1 MEERILLA
9 DLNKQADGFSPR
21 NRLVRTNTSCTTS
34 SKDTLHIRKEIST
47 LYETATSD
55 NSTPT
60 IEPTTGNDSSSVST
74 YSVEETPGN
83 NTYIQPRRISNGIL
97 IKYDRGFYLHRKCLK
112 SRRSQ
117 SSSHETIYEDPYAGN
132 NEYTEYAG
140 YNVCEAPKDT
150 ETEPIINEHSKSVA
164 NNRSKINWHIVK
176 EIICII
182 LGIIGVFSLAAIG
195 FHLFKSLS
203 VSCENEECLDVDCTD
218 SCTLCK
224 NYKRIYHM
232 DLNDHSDV
240 SESICL
246 RTNDRNCTIPINGTA
261 KCEPV
266 MSLFVIGGLAM
277 KTTSS
282 KSNKFF
288 LGPETLSAHN
298 TYNFAFPRLLET
310 HFEFENGPV
319 KRDDN
324 VIQHYRYGRLP
335 QSAISVSF
343 CSVQVKDEIF
353 ILGGNATFG
362 AQGVNVFKIET
373 TRNVHLV
380 GGRFAPVYHNIE
392 ELNWKLSMP
401 FIKHVC
407 SAVRNHEIWL
417 CSTDAQ
423 IKHGCITCIAT
434 TLDGEQLQKQYL
446 SHAHVSGNL
455 LTIQDK
461 DYDTMVIIG
470 GRNAR
475 NPGEAD
481 IVAKN
486 EVEFCDQG
494 MSFTTS
500 CHKNG

>member
-1 MEERILLA
+1 MEERILLD

-21 NRLVRTNTSCTTS
+21 NRLVRTDTSCTTS

-182 LGIIGVFSLAAIG
+182 LRIIGVFSLAAIG

-232 DLNDHSDV
+232 DLNDQSDV
-240 SESICL
+240 AESICL
-246 RTNDRNCTIPINGTA
+246 RTNDRNCTILINGTA
-261 KCEPV
+261 ECEPV

-373 TRNVHLV
+373 TRNVHLE

-461 DYDTMVIIG
+461 NHDTMVIIG

-475 NPGEAD
+475 IPGEAD

-500 CHKNG
+500 CRKNG